1 RLMVGIPNA
10 FGNGC
15 PRSESWER
23 YAEARYIQHLGDG
36 EFYSSFITRPDN
48 APWIDTPIFW
58 EKVRNLWKDRDIV
71 LVVGDKK
78 SITTEM
84 IGMEARSVREVTG
97 PRQHAYAQADQLMQE
112 IHLAA
117 EEQTDCTI
125 LLCLGTTATVLAYRL
140 AREGY
145 HALDLGHIGMFMKHA
160 GAYRY
165 GQDDLT
171 SA

>member
-1 RLMVGIPNA
+1 MARKYPKVIDEFATIELMRTRSIARFGDGEWRCAIGGGCTSQHADRRLAAELQKILANQEPRLMVGIPNA

-84 IGMEARSVREVTG
+84 
-97 PRQHAYAQADQLMQE
+97 
-112 IHLAA
+112 
-117 EEQTDCTI
+117 
-125 LLCLGTTATVLAYRL
+125 
-140 AREGY
+140 
-145 HALDLGHIGMFMKHA
+145 
-160 GAYRY
+160 
-165 GQDDLT
+165 
-171 SA
+171 